1 VSERACGADERRGV
15 ERGRRV
21 VGAGPPA
28 HVVDDRLVGR
38 VERLREDLRD
48 VAVPDALGL
57 VALVVQV
64 EVARLEGVA
73 AGLGQVPVQLP
84 VRFGIERFDLSLA
97 VDDQL
102 ERRSLHPAHGDEVLA
117 ELAGGQR
124 EEAGERRAPRQV
136 DHLPGLPGGGQIEVE
151 LVGVRERLVYLVVG
165 DRGEPDAVDGSVL
178 VHLAH
183 QLVRLADQL
192 ALAVVV
198 GRDDDSGGVARQF
211 PEGRDDSLLGGL
223 FGDRCVDQFDGFHV
237 APIVVL
243 GGEVDAD
250 DVTRE
255 ADTALAAPLVHVH
268 VVFPLRRCGLA
279 AQDVGDATR
288 RVVFLRDYQFGA
300 ATHCPEIGRSP
311 V

>member
-136 DHLPGLPGGGQIEVE
+136 DHLPGLPAAARSKSSSSGFANASFTSLSVIEE
-151 LVGVRERLVYLVVG
+151 NRTRSMGASSFTSRTSSY
-165 DRGEPDAVDGSVL
+165 A
-178 VHLAH
+178 
-183 QLVRLADQL
+183 
-192 ALAVVV
+192 
-198 GRDDDSGGVARQF
+198 
-211 PEGRDDSLLGGL
+211 SL
-223 FGDRCVDQFDGFHV
+223 
-237 APIVVL
+237 PISS
-243 GGEVDAD
+243 
-250 DVTRE
+250 
-255 ADTALAAPLVHVH
+255 PS
-268 VVFPLRRCGLA
+268 
-279 AQDVGDATR
+279 
-288 RVVFLRDYQFGA
+288 
-300 ATHCPEIGRSP
+300 RS
-311 V
+311 